1 MKDQEMKFAL
11 TLAAFAVLA
20 APAMAAGCSEKM
32 KDETASSCMAGSTWD
47 PVKGACT
54 ATPSS

>member
-1 MKDQEMKFAL
+1 MEDHVMKLAL
-11 TLAAFAVLA
+11 TLAAFAALA
-20 APAMAAGCSEKM
+20 APALAAGCGDKM

>member
-1 MKDQEMKFAL
+1 MKIAL
-11 TLAAFAVLA
+11 TLTAFALLA
-20 APAMAAGCSEKM
+20 APAMAAGCGDKM
-32 KDETASSCMAGSTWD
+32 KDETASSCMSGSTWD